1 MGCCGAISKND
12 FKVDI
17 VKRDNFINNFFKK
30 NLELE
35 EPEERTGIF
44 IKNQKKKIYISK
56 DSIKIDSEIILMLK
70 SDDPTTYSDN
80 FWILMDGIVKDL
92 KSKEISIDDK
102 KVDDSNFEINNYNI
116 KINYD
121 KIFNNQTRKINIIQ
135 KIEKPLLNYDF
146 HKLILKY
153 SSLVQF
159 LIYSSDSILIDDI
172 TNKKFILD
180 KELNLAYFEGKLTND
195 TKIVEHGYINYSR
208 QIYYQ
213 IYKYI
218 PEFIKKEEEII
229 TNKYNNEEKKIVFLA
244 KYKKIN
250 ITDYGQDVE
259 EIIKIKF
266 INYPGGTW
274 CTAISYGLMIDK
286 KSEVELVELN
296 GKKTDY
302 SNENFSIQI
311 NNINAS
317 NNQFAEI
324 HLKYKY
330 FTNEDKLILRQE
342 SFLTGNTKNTY
353 CNIILE
359 IPDKYVVLSSKN
371 IFQKNLK
378 KNNQYFYNGIYNE
391 EELNELFKFCYK
403 KASWDIEQEFT
414 LEAKD
419 NIENCTFEISKIFKG
434 GNLKENGYEIINA
447 NGEFIDDEKENK
459 YIFNFK
465 DLKTNK
471 IYVAIKLKA
480 ENSTSDYKVLENKEF
495 ITTIPEEDKQFF
507 KDLSNKI
514 INEDKTDKPIY
525 KKLGDWVFNYL
536 KYDLDYY
543 GKTFTA
549 KEIYNNKAGICKHFT
564 LLFNTLLVSQGIE
577 AINVSG
583 YSLKIT
589 ENNIMQEDEI
599 TKRIPCEPNTLTSSK
614 HGWTLAKINK
624 EWIPLD
630 STWNMLDK
638 NVPVTHI
645 FQGYGD
651 ITYCVRSNSNNE
663 VKYKITKEIIKYMKN

>member
-1 MGCCGAISKND
+1 MGCCGAISSND

-30 NLELE
+30 NIELE

-44 IKNQKKKIYISK
+44 IKNQKKKMYISK

-80 FWILMDGIVKDL
+80 FWILMDGMVKDL
-92 KSKEISIDDK
+92 KSKEILIDDK

-116 KINYD
+116 KIKYD

-135 KIEKPLLNYDF
+135 EIEKPLLNYDF

-172 TNKKFILD
+172 TNQKFILD

-302 SNENFSIQI
+302 SNENFSIKI

-330 FTNEDKLILRQE
+330 FTNEHKLILRQE

>member
-1 MGCCGAISKND
+1 MGCCGATSNNNFVI
-12 FKVDI
+12 DI
-17 VKRDNFINNFFKK
+17 AKRDKFINDFFKK
-30 NLELE
+30 KFESN
-35 EPEERTGIF
+35 EPETRAGIF
-44 IKNQKKKIYISK
+44 IKKQKKKMYISK

-80 FWILMDGIVKDL
+80 FWILMDGMVKDL
-92 KSKEISIDDK
+92 KSKEILIDDK

-116 KINYD
+116 KIKYD

-135 KIEKPLLNYDF
+135 EIEKPLLNYDF

-172 TNKKFILD
+172 TNTKFILD

-302 SNENFSIQI
+302 SNENFSIKI

>member
-30 NLELE
+30 NIELE

-135 KIEKPLLNYDF
+135 EIEKPLLNYDF

-302 SNENFSIQI
+302 SNENFSIKI

-471 IYVAIKLKA
+471 INVAIKLKA

>member
-1 MGCCGAISKND
+1 
-12 FKVDI
+12 
-17 VKRDNFINNFFKK
+17 
-30 NLELE
+30 
-35 EPEERTGIF
+35 
-44 IKNQKKKIYISK
+44 
-56 DSIKIDSEIILMLK
+56 MLK

-116 KINYD
+116 KIKYD

-135 KIEKPLLNYDF
+135 EIEKPLLNYDF

-302 SNENFSIQI
+302 SNENFSIKI
-311 NNINAS
+311 NNINAL

>member
-17 VKRDNFINNFFKK
+17 VKRDNFINNFFNK

-80 FWILMDGIVKDL
+80 FWILMDGMVKDL
-92 KSKEISIDDK
+92 KSKEILIGDK

-116 KINYD
+116 KIKYD

-302 SNENFSIQI
+302 SNENFSIKI
-311 NNINAS
+311 NNINAL

>member
-1 MGCCGAISKND
+1 
-12 FKVDI
+12 
-17 VKRDNFINNFFKK
+17 
-30 NLELE
+30 
-35 EPEERTGIF
+35 
-44 IKNQKKKIYISK
+44 
-56 DSIKIDSEIILMLK
+56 
-70 SDDPTTYSDN
+70 
-80 FWILMDGIVKDL
+80 
-92 KSKEISIDDK
+92 
-102 KVDDSNFEINNYNI
+102 
-116 KINYD
+116 
-121 KIFNNQTRKINIIQ
+121 
-135 KIEKPLLNYDF
+135 
-146 HKLILKY
+146 
-153 SSLVQF
+153 
-159 LIYSSDSILIDDI
+159 
-172 TNKKFILD
+172 
-180 KELNLAYFEGKLTND
+180 
-195 TKIVEHGYINYSR
+195 
-208 QIYYQ
+208 
-213 IYKYI
+213 
-218 PEFIKKEEEII
+218 
-229 TNKYNNEEKKIVFLA
+229 
-244 KYKKIN
+244 
-250 ITDYGQDVE
+250 
-259 EIIKIKF
+259 
-266 INYPGGTW
+266 
-274 CTAISYGLMIDK
+274 MIDK

-302 SNENFSIQI
+302 SNENFSIKI